1 LEKKR
6 MKNLSAL
13 YALFA
18 INCNKK
24 HMEHVIA
31 SETKQADSHFR
42 ITQPPLSFRREVGGE
57 V

>member
-1 LEKKR
+1 MSSSGCVVDMPEK

-13 YALFA
+13 YAFFA

-31 SETKQADSHFR
+31 GKAKQSY
-42 ITQPPLSFRREVGGE
+42 S
-57 V
+57 